1 MSSGRSIND
10 VPISKLG
17 LAHYMRNYDE
27 LLGPMRQRPIKLLE
41 LGIAEGDSLR
51 RWAEWL
57 PRAAVVGLDIR
68 PRIAGLDSER
78 IVTYQGEQQDTALL
92 DRIRRE
98 QAPDG
103 FDVIIDDASHVGQ
116 LTRLSFWHLYQH
128 HLKPGGY
135 YFVEDWGTG
144 YWPQYV
150 DGKTFQPREP
160 AFLPRERVMNALSQ
174 SALVRGNRLLRKA
187 VGWIRWRAVKRSFP
201 SHQRG
206 MVGFIK
212 ELVDECGTADITHP
226 DFGTGN
232 PRESRFEWMRLSLGH
247 AIIKKPEA
255 DNAPS
260 HVEGSPSK

>member
-68 PRIAGLDSER
+68 PRIPGLDSDR

-103 FDVIIDDASHVGQ
+103 FDVIIDDASHVG
-116 LTRLSFWHLYQH
+116 
-128 HLKPGGY
+128 
-135 YFVEDWGTG
+135 
-144 YWPQYV
+144 
-150 DGKTFQPREP
+150 
-160 AFLPRERVMNALSQ
+160 
-174 SALVRGNRLLRKA
+174 
-187 VGWIRWRAVKRSFP
+187 
-201 SHQRG
+201 
-206 MVGFIK
+206 
-212 ELVDECGTADITHP
+212 
-226 DFGTGN
+226 
-232 PRESRFEWMRLSLGH
+232 
-247 AIIKKPEA
+247 
-255 DNAPS
+255 
-260 HVEGSPSK
+260 